1 MRFTDSCL
9 SSSISREHR
18 HPNAHRSDESNHN
31 GASDVVDSLS
41 ISAHMIGQ
49 TQAAE
54 SPIDQS
60 AGSNLAK
67 QITLGAETG
76 DHPELT
82 SSSDDNREH
91 ELRDSHIEE
100 LTVRSDNTEELTVR
114 SDNAEELTVQEE
126 HSAEDLLN
134 RLHNILDDTAS
145 SDTQN
150 SKSFDFLRQSCDNED
165 ENQEEQSQE
174 EITARPPE
182 EPEMDVPSNR
192 SSGEYKGLIY
202 RRCVYISGSDI
213 KLLLSSFPASV
224 KTPPDL
230 VFKHLDKIF
239 MHLPSIIFYYD
250 RNSIGSEIIVGK

>member
-9 SSSISREHR
+9 SSRISGEHR
-18 HPNAHRSDESNHN
+18 HPNTHRFDGSNHN
-31 GASDVVDSLS
+31 GASDYVDSLP
-41 ISAHMIGQ
+41 ISAHAIDQ
-49 TQAAE
+49 TQAVE

-67 QITLGAETG
+67 QTTLGAETE

-82 SSSDDNREH
+82 SSSGDNREH
-91 ELRDSHIEE
+91 ELRDSHAEE
-100 LTVRSDNTEELTVR
+100 LTVRSDN
-114 SDNAEELTVQEE
+114 TVQEE

-230 VFKHLDKIF
+230 VFKHLD
-239 MHLPSIIFYYD
+239 
-250 RNSIGSEIIVGK
+250 

>member
-9 SSSISREHR
+9 SSNISGDHS

-31 GASDVVDSLS
+31 GASDDVDSLP
-41 ISAHMIGQ
+41 ISTHKIDQ
-49 TQAAE
+49 TQAVE

-67 QITLGAETG
+67 QITFGAETE
-76 DHPELT
+76 DYPELT
-82 SSSDDNREH
+82 SSSGDNREH
-91 ELRDSHIEE
+91 ELRDSH
-100 LTVRSDNTEELTVR
+100 TEELTVR

-126 HSAEDLLN
+126 HSADDLLN

-150 SKSFDFLRQSCDNED
+150 SKSFDFLRQSCDNEV

-182 EPEMDVPSNR
+182 GSEMDVPSNR

-230 VFKHLDKIF
+230 VFKHLD
-239 MHLPSIIFYYD
+239 
-250 RNSIGSEIIVGK
+250 

>member
-9 SSSISREHR
+9 SSRISGEHR
-18 HPNAHRSDESNHN
+18 HPNAHRFDESNHN
-31 GASDVVDSLS
+31 GASDDVDSLPT
-41 ISAHMIGQ
+41 SAHMIDQ
-49 TQAAE
+49 TQAVI

-67 QITLGAETG
+67 QTTFGAETE

-91 ELRDSHIEE
+91 ELRDSH
-100 LTVRSDNTEELTVR
+100 TEELTVR
-114 SDNAEELTVQEE
+114 SDSTEELTVQEE

-150 SKSFDFLRQSCDNED
+150 SKSLDFLRQSCDNED

-192 SSGEYKGLIY
+192 SSGKYKGLIHI
-202 RRCVYISGSDI
+202 RCVYISGSDI
-213 KLLLSSFPASV
+213 KLLLSSFPASI

-230 VFKHLDKIF
+230 VFKHLD
-239 MHLPSIIFYYD
+239 
-250 RNSIGSEIIVGK
+250 